1 MIGKMGK
8 RSKPVKGLWIVVKSV
23 LAGSVVVS
31 RTFAAPAPIAPN
43 HVDMVDSWR
52 ELGQQ
57 MRTNPSALPPLDDSI
72 VDMIA
77 AADLEKNLSTM
88 VFATYEMVD
97 HSQLRALDAHWAAIL
112 TASGS
117 ATLVA
122 EFLNLRSELGEDM
135 EAAGDGDAVLWLAR
149 NPKNDGCDGACNNGW
164 GNDTDCAPGNS
175 LDNNNGENYEGGPGD
190 PTGGNDPDGTDDGKT
205 NSGRRNR

>member
-1 MIGKMGK
+1 MGK
-8 RSKPVKGLWIVVKSV
+8 RSKPVKGLWIIVKSV

-97 HSQLRALDAHWAAIL
+97 QSQMRSLDAHWASIL

-117 ATLVA
+117 AALVA

-135 EAAGDGDAVLWLAR
+135 GPAGDGDAVLWLA
-149 NPKNDGCDGACNNGW
+149 NHSNGHHDCDGGPSGENNGF
-164 GNDTDCAPGNS
+164 GNGDQNAPGGS
-175 LDNNNGENYEGGPGD
+175 CPNNGAENADCSNP
-190 PTGGNDPDGTDDGKT
+190 
-205 NSGRRNR
+205 